1 MTFRDFP
8 QVKKQ
13 AKPPVALTGMSKETA
28 ERKFYEK
35 MALAIK
41 LKKELK
47 KCERDITKYYLT
59 MTKDK

>member
-1 MTFRDFP
+1 MSFKDFP

-13 AKPPVALTGMSKETA
+13 AKPPTALTGMSKEHAATLFSEKTA
-28 ERKFYEK
+28 
-35 MALAIK
+35 
-41 LKKELK
+41 LKKHLIKQLK